1 MIWKSVLILFLIYRF
16 DVGNIVLQEKLSIEP
31 QITSVELTDRLARIG
46 ASLLLECVSDLENN
60 LEQSFQQPEEGITL
74 GLW

>member
-1 MIWKSVLILFLIYRF
+1 MFLIYRF